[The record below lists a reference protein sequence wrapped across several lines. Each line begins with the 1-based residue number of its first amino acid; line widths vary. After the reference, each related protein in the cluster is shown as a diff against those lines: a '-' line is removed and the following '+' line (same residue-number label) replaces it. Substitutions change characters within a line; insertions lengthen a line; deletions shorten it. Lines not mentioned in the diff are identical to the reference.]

1 MPEPAW
7 DMKFAQH
14 RLETLIGLKPEER
27 MWIMRNNQLPAV
39 RNFWTTYKRALNFL
53 YDSDKV
59 SAVKKGLKFI
69 RSVMRS
75 GFNLEDPRYKI
86 IEK

>member
-1 MPEPAW
+1 MAEPAW

-14 RLETLIGLKPEER
+14 KLETLIGMSAEER

-39 RNFWTTYKRALNFL
+39 RTFWTAYKRALNFL
-53 YDSDKV
+53 YDTDKV
-59 SAVKKGLKFI
+59 TNVKKGLKFI
-69 RSVMRS
+69 RGIMRS

-86 IEK
+86 IQ